1 MMTGNE
7 INLSLS
13 LFVEQGQ
20 ERSTAEFYKAVFGAE
35 EVNCYEMLRL
45 LMIELQLGPFN
56 IVICGSDPKH
66 EAAPSY
72 SGPFYP
78 KTQGAVST
86 IFQLTVPDVGEIVNA
101 AIEAGGMIR
110 DPVQTDLRDREV
122 ASIFDPGGHIWVLIG
137 QPHEAE
143 ANVSDQ
149 AGTPEG

>member
-7 INLSLS
+7 ISLSLS

-45 LMIELQLGPFN
+45 LMIELQLGPFS
-56 IVICGSDPKH
+56 IVICGSNPKH

-72 SGPFYP
+72 GGPFYP
-78 KTQGAVST
+78 KTPGAVST
-86 IFQLTVPDVGEIVNA
+86 IFQLTVPDVGGVVNA
-101 AIEAGGMIR
+101 ALEAGGTIR
-110 DPVQTDLRDREV
+110 DPVQTDLSDREV

-137 QPHEAE
+137 KSDEA
-143 ANVSDQ
+143 Q
-149 AGTPEG
+149 AHIPDDDGASNE